1 MATLDRPNAEPD
13 AQTRANSPTVTTDT
27 TAHSDSAADADSF
40 SYDIAHDVASAAL
53 GEDFTDEV
61 SLDSGLIPTLSLSPA
76 PELVLVTPD
85 ARNRRFDRDDLV
97 VRKGEIALINGH
109 FTPHESMVKDL
120 LAVHDALTKAG
131 IDFLLVRGD
140 HNRPVIAV
148 DRKRRKQLTRV
159 LAAAFANEPFY
170 AKPVDGP
177 PAAPFLL
184 ADGVLATHKKA
195 SVFRVYRPRIEPI
208 GRLRYGAQTAFQFE
222 LWRFGEEEIIAPV
235 ENALMRTRLPR
246 SEARET
252 TIELYGRTWLT
263 LQNMFDDLA
272 SDVSFDIDLV
282 FSWVDGSSSD
292 FQLERAKRMRDYVV
306 GDGDDSDAR
315 FRQIDELKYAL
326 RSVYMFAPWIRRI
339 FIATDS
345 PAPIWL
351 ADHPRVT
358 IMRSEDFFADPTVL
372 PTHNSHAVESQL
384 HNIPGL
390 AEHFLYSNDDMFFG
404 RPVGP
409 ELFFSPGGVTK
420 FVEART
426 RIGLG
431 ENDPTRSGFENAARV
446 NRALLR
452 GRFGKVTTRH
462 LEHTP
467 APMRKSVMRELES
480 VFPEDFAR
488 TAASRF
494 RSATDISVTNS
505 LYHYYGLMTGHAV
518 AQTQVR
524 SLYVETTLRA
534 ALRQMNRLRKR
545 RDQDMFCL
553 NDGSN
558 PEISD
563 EVRQAAVTEFLELY
577 FPIVAPWERAGVATS
592 AAPGSAWSV
601 AALAMQAEFPTAG
614 FAPALPP
621 TEALPKVR

>member
-1 MATLDRPNAEPD
+1 MATLDIPD
-13 AQTRANSPTVTTDT
+13 AQPDT
-27 TAHSDSAADADSF
+27 SEQGYPDSF
-40 SYDIAHDVASAAL
+40 GGDIFDTEAIRPDSVGYDSN
-53 GEDFTDEV
+53 EPEPPTNT
-61 SLDSGLIPTLSLSPA
+61 GLIQTLSLSNE
-76 PELVLVTPD
+76 PELVLITPD
-85 ARNRRFDRDDLV
+85 ARTRRFNRDDLV

-109 FTPHESMVKDL
+109 YTPHESMLKDL
-120 LAVHDALTKAG
+120 VAVADALTDAG

-148 DRKRRKQLTRV
+148 DRKRRKEITRV
-159 LAAAFANEPFY
+159 LATAFANEPFY
-170 AKPVDGP
+170 AKPLDGNVNQQ
-177 PAAPFLL
+177 FLL
-184 ADGVLATHKKA
+184 ADGALTMLRKSA
-195 SVFRVYRPRIEPI
+195 VFRVYRPRIEPI

-252 TIELYGRTWLT
+252 TIDLYGRTWLT

-282 FSWVDGSSSD
+282 FSWVDGSSD
-292 FQLERAKRMRDYVV
+292 EFQRERAKRMKAYVV
-306 GDGDDSDAR
+306 GEGDDSDAR

-345 PAPIWL
+345 PAPEWL
-351 ADHPRVT
+351 AEHPKVT
-358 IMRSEDFFADPTVL
+358 IMRSEDFFVDTSVL
-372 PTHNSHAVESQL
+372 PIHNSHAVESQL
-384 HNIPGL
+384 HHIPGL

-409 ELFFSPGGVTK
+409 EMFFSPGGVTK
-420 FVEART
+420 FVEAAT

-467 APMRKSVMRELES
+467 APMRRSVLLELERE
-480 VFPEDFAR
+480 FPEDFRR

-505 LYHYYGLMTGHAV
+505 LYHYYALMTGRAV
-518 AQTQVR
+518 AQTQAR
-524 SLYVETTLRA
+524 SLYIETTLRV

-553 NDGSN
+553 NDGSH
-558 PEISD
+558 PEIST
-563 EVRQAAVTEFLELY
+563 EVRRAAVTEFLEMY
-577 FPIVAPWERAGVATS
+577 FPIVAPWERSSPATS
-592 AAPGSAWSV
+592 AEPGSAWSV
-601 AALAMQAEFPTAG
+601 AARAMQAEFPT
-614 FAPALPP
+614 
-621 TEALPKVR
+621 V